1 MDNNYEGKV
10 REFNI
15 PDKGIVSK
23 IKYLFTFIWAGGT
36 LMSAAMGPGTLSSA
50 KKAIIL

>member
-10 REFNI
+10 RELNM
-15 PDKGIVSK
+15 PDKGIVNK
-23 IKYLFTFIWAGGT
+23 IKYLFTFIGAGGM